1 MTSNLNIVFISCK
14 YFIYI
19 KFISLY
25 FYTNQPA
32 VKSRKQC
39 LSFCM
44 LLSIF
49 IHTDSIK
56 RYFQFSLQNWSFHP
70 MWPCY
75 WDHTA
80 SSALHSARVSL
91 HATFLHMTKQRYGSK
106 ILPVLQDQ
114 EEKRLLMTVSKGSD
128 KEGKGLYISIQ
139 IRLLMQPR
147 NPNPKKFKI
156 QNVETLYDRSRDSVK
171 CANTA

>member
-25 FYTNQPA
+25 FYTKQPA
-32 VKSRKQC
+32 IKSRKQC

-49 IHTDSIK
+49 IHIDSVK
-56 RYFQFSLQNWSFHP
+56 RYFQFSLQNRSFYP

-75 WDHTA
+75 WDHIA

-91 HATFLHMTKQRYGSK
+91 HTTFLPMTKERYGSK
-106 ILPVLQDQ
+106 ILPGLPDQ
-114 EEKRLLMTVSKGSD
+114 GEDLVKMITSDCLKGIWQRR
-128 KEGKGLYISIQ
+128 EMVVYIYSNQ
-139 IRLLMQPR
+139 
-147 NPNPKKFKI
+147 
-156 QNVETLYDRSRDSVK
+156 VAY
-171 CANTA
+171 AA